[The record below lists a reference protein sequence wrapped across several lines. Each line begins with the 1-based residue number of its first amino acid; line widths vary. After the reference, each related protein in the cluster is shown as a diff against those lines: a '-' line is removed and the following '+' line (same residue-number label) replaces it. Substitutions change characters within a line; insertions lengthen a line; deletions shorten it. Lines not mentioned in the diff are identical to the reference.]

1 MVYKSLDKRITKTV
15 LDVVSKLA
23 ADYPRRRR
31 LAECV
36 ARRHLTDAQ
45 LDNLKQVNAKI
56 DTALEHVEEGIRDYL
71 LSDIASGNGYERSM
85 ASCFISRTSYYA
97 KKNAVI
103 LEIARA
109 FYLVI

>member
-1 MVYKSLDKRITKTV
+1 MTYKRLDKRLSKTV

-31 LAECV
+31 LAECLV
-36 ARRHLTDAQ
+36 RKHTTDEQ
-45 LDNLKQVNAKI
+45 VEQLKQVNAKI
-56 DTALEHVEEGIRDYL
+56 DKALESVEEGIREYI

-85 ASCFISRTSYYA
+85 ASCFVSRTAYYA
-97 KKNAVI
+97 KKNNAI

-109 FYLVI
+109 FYLVV